1 MMSRF
6 NCDNVG
12 VQKDIYMMQAALEQG
27 TKNNKVDTTSST
39 AELEGQI

>member
-12 VQKDIYMMQAALEQG
+12 VLKDIYMMQVALEQG
-27 TKNNKVDTTSST
+27 TKNNKVDTTCST